1 MKIYLKIWLEEL
13 DNFGLEISQSFILD
27 IEIIMDYQQA
37 WEYMAWIDL
46 YTNYYQQKEPDKQ
59 FYSILLKFYPN
70 VFQSWWIL
78 HKIICLRLNISILI
92 ASLES
97 FRIIMSLF
105 ILILSLRLGSRF
117 VFNFFIGISIR
128 GRKISFNSRPRT
140 MMFS

>member
-13 DNFGLEISQSFILD
+13 GNFDLEISRSFILD